1 MNQKTIPSEFEKL
14 LHQAKELISSDPS
27 AEQVIT
33 VLTSGGH
40 ILSFANHNIV
50 SGETADEE
58 AFIKT
63 LAESKDTEIQYA
75 ICMWNDSTLDVP
87 SRHLQN
93 LLMDL
98 SPTNQK
104 AEFLLSSSESFNVK
118 PLCSMSPC
126 AKL

>member
-1 MNQKTIPSEFEKL
+1 MNQKTIPPEFEKL

-27 AEQVIT
+27 AEQVIA

-40 ILSFANHNIV
+40 VLSFANHNIV

-63 LAESKDTEIQYA
+63 LAESKDTEIRYA

-93 LLMDL
+93 LLLDL
-98 SPTNQK
+98 SPANQK
-104 AEFLLSSSESFNVK
+104 AEFLLSSSENFNVK